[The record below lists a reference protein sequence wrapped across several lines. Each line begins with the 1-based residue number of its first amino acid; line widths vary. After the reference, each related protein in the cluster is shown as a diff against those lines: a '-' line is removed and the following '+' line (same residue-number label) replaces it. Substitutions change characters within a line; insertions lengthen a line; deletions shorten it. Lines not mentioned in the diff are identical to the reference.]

1 MTFYRL
7 TPFVDS
13 YVNSDW
19 LELVIYCH
27 TDESGEQNYFRVNFS
42 DNNDLRRGFRQVC
55 ATFGIEAFQEDQKM
69 FFEDN
74 NVFVLLPTAYGRSLV
89 YQATPMIDLVSPR
102 EETDHYIYCT
112 AS

>member
-1 MTFYRL
+1 MVNKIILGSTFQ
-7 TPFVDS
+7 TTT
-13 YVNSDW
+13 
-19 LELVIYCH
+19 IY
-27 TDESGEQNYFRVNFS
+27 DEV
-42 DNNDLRRGFRQVC
+42 FRQVC

-74 NVFVLLPTAYGRSLV
+74 NVSVLLPTAYGRSLV
-89 YQATPMIDLVSPR
+89 YQATPIIDLVSPR

>member
-1 MTFYRL
+1 MLNRMLSWSTSQ
-7 TPFVDS
+7 TTG
-13 YVNSDW
+13 
-19 LELVIYCH
+19 IY
-27 TDESGEQNYFRVNFS
+27 DYA
-42 DNNDLRRGFRQVC
+42 FRQVC

-74 NVFVLLPTAYGRSLV
+74 NVSVLLPTAYGRSLV
-89 YQATPMIDLVSPR
+89 YQATPIIDLVSPR